1 MPSNREDD
9 RLTPELVSTEVV
21 NTADDIEEFLRSLE
35 VPVHN
40 KWVDLRQKELGA
52 FDYDDVRLVVSY
64 HFEEVEDADE

>member
-1 MPSNREDD
+1 MPSEREAEH
-9 RLTPELVSTEVV
+9 LTPELVSTELVS
-21 NTADDIEEFLRSLE
+21 TADDIEEFLSSLE

-64 HFEEVEDADE
+64 HFEEVDDGDE